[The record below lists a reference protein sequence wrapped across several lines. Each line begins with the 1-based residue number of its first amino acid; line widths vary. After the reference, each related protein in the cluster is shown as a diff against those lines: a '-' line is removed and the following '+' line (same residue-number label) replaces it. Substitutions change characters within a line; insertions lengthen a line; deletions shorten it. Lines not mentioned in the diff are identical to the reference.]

1 MQRSYQEQV
10 NQKDYQHKL
19 YFKNGYPQN
28 QSFKRDPKQLLRGL
42 ILKTCI
48 LHFLDWLKQGFN
60 LWLFVVIILSASFK
74 AKQQLFICIIQLAGN
89 LFMSSYKLYQQI
101 CKALKQVNEH
111 YDQTVYVI
119 GWDPKCHISKCPKR
133 DVTVG
138 NLVFLKR
145 HQPSPMSILILNS
158 QEEKFMVQTSEK
170 EGMTHMTQ
178 KQSIKLTS
186 TSDQQKNQTLIY
198 YKRILTGKIEFDYL
212 DTNDNTFRGFIK
224 LQKDPKG
231 EYLDYRNIVNQS
243 SMIINTDWVVGI
255 VISHDDEDVIK
266 MWQNCFKKST
276 THFDR
281 YLMKFSLI
289 FSLLYFIQLAF
300 CITIIVRFQNQ
311 PDDLNIY
318 NTICR
323 IFQSITFVHPCFI
336 TGLCEVT
343 FQFFNN
349 IFEKNKNIIVSHS
362 SELLTLTK
370 VDHCIYDK
378 TGTLTNTN
386 TVLCGVIC
394 GVYFYNLINEDGI
407 RTSTKKYRKLMTTQH
422 IHNNMQEILE
432 EQEDQ
437 EENNIGIG
445 SLQKSERFIQN
456 PGSHQSV
463 KSRLQS
469 QHDEAISFNQD
480 DAVFNEEEP
489 ESRNM
494 VFNFNPHF
502 IRQNEFIKPKKAQS
516 VDEELSPPEKVI
528 LNKNNRRTLN
538 NTSRLYTKPR
548 RELRIVERVLEQ
560 TQDPANGSMLSPS
573 PITSSKDFRKE
584 NKLGESQI
592 NEDELQQKQPSES
605 DSDDNEEQEERK
617 DLQEIIKSGQKQADN
632 FMRSLILC
640 QDVKTKYSKPQNKP
654 SRDKNVSTIGMSGL
668 MNEHPSMNPQNFLNE
683 NTEEYQESII
693 KFAKQY
699 QFEFNCAG
707 LLNKKICYEISAKGL
722 SERYLV
728 SKKVSDNETFAI
740 FMKPIQQRIR
750 NQANQFER
758 QGTERGSKKGAL
770 LKLYVKS
777 ENLALLDKCKLSQK
791 KRVNLE
797 KQMTHQAQ
805 SGYRFIVYAGK
816 DIPEDAVK
824 NKNKY
829 QETSFDTMEMTHHD
843 KELIKD
849 LDYYGLIC
857 LKEDQNPGAYAQV
870 KTFKNLGISQWILS
884 GDKKMQTLS
893 AANHV
898 GIVNNNNT
906 LLRIDEV
913 DEEKLKLQI
922 KSQLLFIRKQLL
934 KEDESQQ
941 NESSKTFATQK
952 SISEMKRSGLQKK
965 ATFDENMIMKSK
977 KGEEPLQKVFLLV
990 NGKSI
995 KTIFSD
1001 DYTKSH
1007 FLFIALI
1014 LKTVIAY
1021 DCSSA
1026 DKELITKAVT
1036 KIFEPSST
1044 LLTISDSVDD
1054 FNMNSHANATIQ
1066 FSKEKRSLKI
1076 AYQNIQV
1083 NDLQHI
1089 KQLVLYFAK
1098 ILPMHLSQL
1107 TVMCTKISLYQL
1119 IILTLFVCVRKT
1131 LYIEEDVVYLLAVQI
1146 HIIINGLLPA
1156 FEDRSSHEQI
1166 ELMLPQNQPQTY
1178 KCFKSNFRWLQELF
1192 YEALISAGITGLLNT
1207 YIFAEFMMFFT
1218 SDSNNL
1224 AHLMFLFQLFSVF
1237 AFGTSQMIHL
1247 NVPFGKIIWNLII
1260 TLGLLTISFAIVVQA
1275 DLRVQIIRNIFKW
1288 QFIIG
1293 IITGIII
1300 IITIDQI
1307 VKQTREMMFTPRII
1321 LNFVKFVETALKNYG
1336 GKVVSEQLKQFP
1348 ITNHI
1353 KINRQFFRKIKK
1365 VFENV
1370 SIDPFI
1376 RSLFES
1382 EKTQSFN
1389 GEYSKF
1395 SLVFKNHNYEKQF
1408 RQFKVQLYYQQRRE
1422 VVLVLFIVLRV
1433 SSVIAWA
1440 PFLTQEDTVLNILW
1454 AIVMMMW
1461 ILILLITKVIEKKQA
1476 DQTAFQIKCGTIEAY
1491 FFIPVVLILDHFLS
1505 VTLPEDKSQYYF
1517 STFGQLLYQ
1526 QFLAWDIFPPPLY
1539 YPITL
1544 TLIFFVNYTIR
1555 VGQFY
1560 TIQVNSGSET
1570 PTFTVEFITLYV
1582 LLFFLNLL
1590 SNYTHYNFQRFQRLV
1605 FLFDQALQ
1613 TQQEQTNQ
1621 ILKSLLP
1628 AFIYEKIEQAE
1639 ETQIEENQGS
1649 VSIIFL
1655 EICEFDKILQSKQRQ
1670 VVSFL
1675 DDIFRVLDKICLQ
1688 YGVQKIETVG
1698 KTYMA
1703 CSGLKS
1709 TEIENNKDGL
1719 NQQKKNETALALELS
1734 LDFLKAVS
1742 EFRYEYKEQE
1752 TVKLYKLKIKIG
1764 IHYGQVFA
1772 GVIGYHKPQF
1782 SLIGDTVNTAS
1793 RMCSTG
1799 EVGRITISS
1808 EAYERVK
1815 DTEFLFT
1822 SREVEAKGKGHLIVH
1837 QVTQRKLQQKK
1848 HLSQVRFF
1856 EGQKNGRL
1864 LTFKTH
1870 KTNNSNIRSTQL
1882 KQTFKDI
1889 SPPLSLNQNEHPTT
1903 KDYGR
1908 RSKIMNHPMQGSQ
1921 MIKQPRKNK
1930 GPEQTRGNKKG
1941 TIKEDYTSI
1950 SETVWKDRAKSQVI
1964 QKTDY
1969 NTNDWEETKEDEIQM
1984 KQVEKD
1990 PENRIV
1996 GVSDNDVDVPEN
2008 EMRSEKIKKIIDL
2021 DILKYNKLTL
2031 EYEKCNDPNIVMQF
2045 EQYYQE
2051 VRSALKDI
2059 FYPMTIVYTLFK
2071 AQIQL
2076 LDSGYDGL
2084 TIYIVRMFLSLYLII
2099 LYFITSRLKKYNM
2112 HNLDLALTGLY
2123 YVSAFLTMFFVTFD
2137 NQQRFLISD
2146 NAEAYFFA
2154 FSAVNQQSLKFKY
2167 MFFYILLQQAAWFVQ
2182 LLLHHHNNL
2191 LVFIVLSTIILVIVS
2206 HNNFELTIKNFNS
2219 AANENLKKEQ
2229 RDSLL
2234 TNLLPS
2240 HILTRFYQNSKI
2252 KLELSDVLID
2262 ATLLFADISGFTAY
2276 SASVPAEQVVKMLR
2290 QLMTSFDK
2298 ECLQQNVYKVYT
2310 IGDCYVVLGIN
2321 DMEQRHPGQEA
2332 KNVLEMGLEMV
2343 EIIKRVRREISFLN
2357 LNMRIGIHT
2366 GQFYG
2371 GIIGTDIVRYDIFG
2385 VDAVIAN
2392 KMESQGE
2399 AGKVMVSEDT
2409 RRLINIH
2416 FPGEYNFTYNKGVDI
2431 PVAKKKVQAY
2441 FATKADI
2448 QNRQDNS
2455 RYL

>member
-1 MQRSYQEQV
+1 MQRTYQEQV

-28 QSFKRDPKQLLRGL
+28 QQFKRDPKQLLRGL

-60 LWLFVVIILSASFK
+60 LWLFVVIILSVSFD
-74 AKQQLFICIIQLAGN
+74 AGQQLLICIIQLAGN

-101 CKALKQVNEH
+101 CKALKQVNEY

-133 DVTVG
+133 DVIVG
-138 NLVFLKR
+138 HLVFLKR

-212 DTNDNTFRGFIK
+212 DTNDNIFRGFIK

-266 MWQNCFKKST
+266 MWHNCFKKST

-281 YLMKFSLI
+281 YQMKFSLI

-300 CITIIVRFQNQ
+300 CITIIVRFQKQ
-311 PDDLNIY
+311 PGDLSIY
-318 NTICR
+318 NIVCR
-323 IFQSITFVHPCFI
+323 IFQSITFAHPCFI

-370 VDHCIYDK
+370 IDHCIYDK

-394 GVYFYNLINEDGI
+394 GVYFYNQINVEEF
-407 RTSTKKYRKLMTTQH
+407 RNTTKKYRKLMTTQH
-422 IHNNMQEILE
+422 VHNNMQEILE
-432 EQEDQ
+432 EEEEKED
-437 EENNIGIG
+437 NNLGVA

-469 QHDEAISFNQD
+469 QHDEVISFNQD
-480 DAVFNEEEP
+480 DAVFNEVEP

-502 IRQNEFIKPKKAQS
+502 IKQNEIIKPTKDQS
-516 VDEELSPPEKVI
+516 GDEELSPREKVVI
-528 LNKNNRRTLN
+528 NRNYRRGQNNN
-538 NTSRLYTKPR
+538 SRLITKTR
-548 RELRIVERVLEQ
+548 KELRIVEKNLEQ
-560 TQDPANGSMLSPS
+560 TQDPSMLSPS
-573 PITSSKDFRKE
+573 PILSSKDIRKE
-584 NKLGESQI
+584 NKLAESQI
-592 NEDELQQKQPSES
+592 NEDELLQQQVSES
-605 DSDDNEEQEERK
+605 DDDREEEARR
-617 DLQEIIKSGQKQADN
+617 DLQDIIKSGDKQADN

-640 QDVKTKYSKPQNKP
+640 QDVKTKYSKPLSKP
-654 SRDKNVSTIGMSGL
+654 NRDKNNSIIGMSGV
-668 MNEHPSMNPQNFLNE
+668 MNEHPNMNPQNFLNE

-728 SKKVSDNETFAI
+728 SKKVNDNETFAI
-740 FMKPIQQRIR
+740 FMKPIQQRTR
-750 NQANQFER
+750 QQANQNDK
-758 QGTERGSKKGAL
+758 QGTEKGQKGAL

-791 KRVNLE
+791 KKVNLE
-797 KQMTHQAQ
+797 KQITHQAQ

-816 DIPEDAVK
+816 DIPEEAIK

-829 QETSFDTMEMTHHD
+829 QDASFDTMEMTQYD
-843 KELIKD
+843 KDLIKD

-870 KTFKNLGISQWILS
+870 RTFKNLGISQWILS

-934 KEDESQQ
+934 KEDENQQ
-941 NESSKTFATQK
+941 NESSKSFVSQK
-952 SISEMKRSGLQKK
+952 STSEMKRSGIQKK
-965 ATFDENMIMKSK
+965 TTFDENMIMKSK

-995 KTIFSD
+995 KPIFSD

-1021 DCSSA
+1021 DCSPA

-1036 KIFEPSST
+1036 KILEPSST

-1131 LYIEEDVVYLLAVQI
+1131 LYIEEHVVYLLAVQI
-1146 HIIINGLLPA
+1146 HIIINGLLPT

-1166 ELMLPQNQPQTY
+1166 ELMLPQLQPQTY

-1192 YEALISAGITGLLNT
+1192 YEVLISAGITGFLNT

-1224 AHLMFLFQLFSVF
+1224 ANLMFLFQLFSVF

-1247 NVPFGKIIWNLII
+1247 NVSFGKIIWNFII
-1260 TLGLLTISFAIVVQA
+1260 TLILLTISFAIVVQA
-1275 DLRVQIIRNIFKW
+1275 ELRVQIIKNIFKW

-1307 VKQTREMMFTPRII
+1307 VKQTRDMMFTPRII
-1321 LNFVKFVETALKNYG
+1321 LNFVKYVEKQLKHQG
-1336 GKVVSEQLKQFP
+1336 GKLIQESLKQFP
-1348 ITNHI
+1348 MNNHI

-1408 RQFKVQLYYQQRRE
+1408 RQFKAQYYYQQRRE

-1440 PFLTQEDTVLNILW
+1440 PFLTDYDTVLNILW
-1454 AIVMMMW
+1454 AIVMIMW
-1461 ILILLITKVIEKKQA
+1461 ILILLITKLVEKKQA
-1476 DQTAFQIKCGTIEAY
+1476 DQTAFQIKWGTIEAY

-1539 YPITL
+1539 YPNTL

-1555 VGQFY
+1555 VSQFY
-1560 TIQVNSGSET
+1560 NIQVNSGSET
-1570 PTFTVEFITLYV
+1570 PTFRVEYITLYV

-1628 AFIYEKIEQAE
+1628 AFIYEKIEQAD

-1649 VSIIFL
+1649 ISIIFL

-1719 NQQKKNETALALELS
+1719 NQQKKNETAIAIELS
-1734 LDFLKAVS
+1734 LDFLKAIS
-1742 EFRYEYKEQE
+1742 EFKYEYKEQE
-1752 TVKLYKLKIKIG
+1752 IVKLFKLKIKIG

-1799 EVGRITISS
+1799 DVGRITISS

-1815 DTEFLFT
+1815 DSEFLFI

-1837 QVTQRKLQQKK
+1837 QVSKRKLYVKK
-1848 HLSQVRFF
+1848 HQSQVRFYD
-1856 EGQKNGRL
+1856 GQKNGRQ

-1870 KTNNSNIRSTQL
+1870 KTNNINIKSTQL
-1882 KQTFKDI
+1882 KQTYKDF
-1889 SPPLSLNQNEHPTT
+1889 SPSQSINQNEHPTT
-1903 KDYGR
+1903 KEYGR
-1908 RSKIMNHPMQGSQ
+1908 RSKIMNHSMQGSQ
-1921 MIKQPRKNK
+1921 LIKITRKNNRA
-1930 GPEQTRGNKKG
+1930 EQTRGQRKA
-1941 TIKEDYTSI
+1941 TMKEDFTSV
-1950 SETVWKDRAKSQVI
+1950 SEKEWKSRARTQIV

-1984 KQVEKD
+1984 KSVEKD

-1996 GVSDNDVDVPEN
+1996 GVSDNDIDAPEIDTKN
-2008 EMRSEKIKKIIDL
+2008 EKIKKIKDL
-2021 DILKYNKLTL
+2021 DILKYKKLTL
-2031 EYEKCNDPNIVMQF
+2031 EYEKCNDAIIVMQF

-2137 NQQRFLISD
+2137 NQQRFLVSD

-2167 MFFYILLQQAAWFVQ
+2167 MFFYILLQQIAWFVQ
-2182 LLLHHHNNL
+2182 LLLYEHNNL

-2290 QLMTSFDK
+2290 QLMTAFDK

-2343 EIIKRVRREISFLN
+2343 EIIKRVRREINFLN

-2385 VDAVIAN
+2385 IDAVIAN

-2399 AGKVMVSEDT
+2399 PGKVMVSEDT

-2416 FPGEYNFTYNKGVDI
+2416 FPGEYNFAYNKEVDI

-2441 FATKADI
+2441 FATKADT
-2448 QNRQDNS
+2448 QNRQDNL
-2455 RYL
+2455 RYI

>member
-28 QSFKRDPKQLLRGL
+28 QQFKRDPNQMLRGL
-42 ILKTCI
+42 VVKTCL
-48 LHFLDWLKQGFN
+48 LHFIDWLKQGFN
-60 LWLFVVIILSASFK
+60 LWLFVVIILSASFR
-74 AKQQLFICIIQLAGN
+74 ADQQLFICIIQLAGN

-101 CKALKQVNEH
+101 CKALRQVNE
-111 YDQTVYVI
+111 YFNQTVYVI

-133 DVTVG
+133 NVTVG
-138 NLVFLKR
+138 NLIFLKR

-198 YKRILTGKIEFDYL
+198 YKRIMTGKIEFDQL
-212 DTNDNTFRGFIK
+212 DTNDNQFRGFIK

-243 SMIINTDWVVGI
+243 NMIINTDWVVGI

-266 MWQNCFKKST
+266 MWHNCFKKST

-281 YLMKFSLI
+281 YLMKFSRI

-300 CITIIVRFQNQ
+300 CITIIIRFQKIPQ
-311 PDDLNIY
+311 DFTIY
-318 NTICR
+318 NTLCR
-323 IFQSITFVHPCFI
+323 IFQSITFVHPCII
-336 TGLCEVT
+336 TGLCELT

-349 IFEKNKNIIVSHS
+349 IFEKNKNIIISHS

-370 VDHCIYDK
+370 IDHCIYDK

-394 GVYFYNLINEDGI
+394 GVYFYNLINGEGI
-407 RTSTKKYRKLMTTQH
+407 RSSTKKYRKLMTTQH
-422 IHNNMQEILE
+422 QHNNMQEIQE
-432 EQEDQ
+432 EQEEQ
-437 EENNIGIG
+437 EENNLGIG
-445 SLQKSERFIQN
+445 SIQKSERMIQN
-456 PGSHQSV
+456 PGSHHSV

-469 QHDEAISFNQD
+469 YPDEAISFNQD

-489 ESRNM
+489 ELRNM

-502 IRQNEFIKPKKAQS
+502 IRQPEQIRIQNAQS
-516 VDEELSPPEKVI
+516 VDEEISSPEKPI
-528 LNKNNRRTLN
+528 QGNRNNRRTFN
-538 NTSRLYTKPR
+538 NNSRLITKTR
-548 RELRIVERVLEQ
+548 REPRIVERNLEQ
-560 TQDPANGSMLSPS
+560 TQEAGNGSLLSPS
-573 PITSSKDFRKE
+573 PVTSQKDIRKE
-584 NKLGESQI
+584 VKLCESQI
-592 NEDELQQKQPSES
+592 NEDEQQQLS
-605 DSDDNEEQEERK
+605 DSDSEDQDQEGRK
-617 DLQEIIKSGQKQADN
+617 DLQEIIRLGEKQADN

-654 SRDKNVSTIGMSGL
+654 NRDKSSQMMGISGI

-683 NTEEYQESII
+683 NTEEYQESVI

-707 LLNKKICYEISAKGL
+707 LLNKRICYEISAKGL

-728 SKKVSDNETFAI
+728 YKKVSDNETFAI
-740 FMKPIQQRIR
+740 FMKPIQQRLR
-750 NQANQFER
+750 NQGAQYDR
-758 QGTERGSKKGAL
+758 QGTERSQKGAQ

-777 ENLALLDKCKLSQK
+777 ENLGLLDKCKLSQK

-797 KQMTHQAQ
+797 KQITHQAQ

-816 DIPEDAVK
+816 DVPEEAVK

-829 QETSFDTMEMTHHD
+829 QEVTFDTMEMTHHD
-843 KELIKD
+843 KELIRD

-906 LLRIDEV
+906 LLRIDEQ
-913 DEEKLKLQI
+913 DEDKLKLQI

-941 NESSKTFATQK
+941 NEQTKSFISQK
-952 SISEMKRSGLQKK
+952 SFSEMKRSGISKK
-965 ATFDENMIMKSK
+965 ATFDENMILKSK

-995 KTIFSD
+995 KPIFSD

-1026 DKELITKAVT
+1026 DKELITKAVA
-1036 KIFEPSST
+1036 KIMEPSNT

-1054 FNMNSHANATIQ
+1054 FNMNSHANASIQ
-1066 FSKEKRSLKI
+1066 FSREKRSLKI

-1119 IILTLFVCVRKT
+1119 IIFTLFVCVRRT
-1131 LYIEEDVVYLLAVQI
+1131 LYIEEHVVYLLALQI
-1146 HIIINGLLPA
+1146 HIIINGLLPS

-1166 ELMLPQNQPQTY
+1166 ELMLPQYQPQAY

-1192 YEALISAGITGLLNT
+1192 YEVVISAALTGFMNT

-1218 SDSNNL
+1218 SDPNNL
-1224 AHLMFLFQLFSVF
+1224 AHLMFLFQLFCVF

-1247 NVPFGKIIWNLII
+1247 NVPFGKIIWNFII
-1260 TLGLLTISFAIVVQA
+1260 TLGLLTISFAIVVESDQ
-1275 DLRVQIIRNIFKW
+1275 RVQIIRNIFKW

-1293 IITGIII
+1293 ILTGVVI

-1307 VKQTREMMFTPRII
+1307 IKQTRDIMFTPRII
-1321 LNFVKFVETALKNYG
+1321 LNFVKYMENAMKNQS
-1336 GKVVSEQLKQFP
+1336 GKIVQESVKQFSML
-1348 ITNHI
+1348 NHI

-1389 GEYSKF
+1389 GEYSKI

-1408 RQFKVQLYYQQRRE
+1408 RQFKVQYYYQQRRV
-1422 VVLVLFIVLRV
+1422 VVLFLFIVLRV
-1433 SSVIAWA
+1433 SSVIAWP
-1440 PFLTQEDTVLNILW
+1440 PFLTVEDTILNILW
-1454 AIVMMMW
+1454 AIFMVMW
-1461 ILILLITKVIEKKQA
+1461 ILILFVTKIVEKKQVDLA
-1476 DQTAFQIKCGTIEAY
+1476 AFQIKWGTIEAY

-1539 YPITL
+1539 YPIIL
-1544 TLIFFVNYTIR
+1544 TLIFFINYTIR
-1555 VGQFY
+1555 VANFY
-1560 TIQVNSGSET
+1560 DIQVNSDSET
-1570 PTFTVEFITLYV
+1570 PTFRVEFITLYV

-1628 AFIYEKIEQAE
+1628 AFIYEKIEQSE
-1639 ETQIEENQGS
+1639 ETEIEENQGS

-1670 VVSFL
+1670 VVTFL

-1719 NQQKKNETALALELS
+1719 NQQKKNETAIALELS

-1742 EFRYEYKEQE
+1742 EFRYEYKDQDV
-1752 TVKLYKLKIKIG
+1752 VKLFKLKIKIG
-1764 IHYGQVFA
+1764 IHYGQVIA

-1799 EVGRITISS
+1799 QVGRITISN

-1822 SREVEAKGKGHLIVH
+1822 TREVEAKGKGKLTVH
-1837 QVTQRKLQQKK
+1837 QVAQRKLQIKK
-1848 HLSQVRFF
+1848 HYSQVRFY

-1864 LTFKTH
+1864 LSFRTH
-1870 KTNNSNIRSTQL
+1870 QTNNIRSTQL
-1882 KQTFKDI
+1882 KQTYKDV
-1889 SPPLSLNQNEHPTT
+1889 SPPSSVNEHLTT
-1903 KDYGR
+1903 KEYGR

-1921 MIKQPRKNK
+1921 LVKITRKNK
-1930 GPEQTRGNKKG
+1930 GAEPTRGMRKG
-1941 TIKEDYTSI
+1941 TIKEEFTSM
-1950 SETVWKDRAKSQVI
+1950 SESVWRERKSKSQVI

-1990 PENRIV
+1990 PENRII
-1996 GVSDNDVDVPEN
+1996 GVSDNDVDGPEQ
-2008 EMRSEKIKKIIDL
+2008 EVKSERVKKVMDL
-2021 DILKYNKLTL
+2021 EVLKYKKLTL
-2031 EYEKCNDPNIVMQF
+2031 EYEKCNDANIVMQF

-2076 LDSGYDGL
+2076 IDSGQDGL

-2123 YVSAFLTMFFVTFD
+2123 YVSAFLTMFFVTFN

-2182 LLLHHHNNL
+2182 LLLHEHNNL

-2276 SASVPAEQVVKMLR
+2276 SAKVSAEQVVKMLR
-2290 QLMTSFDK
+2290 ELMTSFDK

-2343 EIIKRVRREISFLN
+2343 EIIKRVRKEVNFKD

-2385 VDAVIAN
+2385 IDAVIAN

-2416 FPGEYNFTYNKGVDI
+2416 FPGEYTFTPSKQVDI
-2431 PVAKKKVQAY
+2431 PVAKKKVQPY
-2441 FATKADI
+2441 FATKADVI
-2448 QNRQDNS
+2448 NRQDNS
-2455 RYL
+2455 RYI